1 MTRGFS
7 GSDSA
12 DLTLDRLA
20 RDEIEADDVRIHPD
34 TLERQAETARAH
46 GNPQLAEN
54 FRRAAEMAL
63 MSEAEVMALYDGLRP
78 HRSTAAELAATA
90 AQLDGVPAP
99 RCAALVRE
107 AADVYARRGLL
118 R

>member
-1 MTRGFS
+1 VTRAFS

-12 DLTLDRLA
+12 ELTVDRLA
-20 RDEIEADDVRIHPD
+20 RDELVADDVRIHPE
-34 TLERQAETARAH
+34 TLERQAETAAAH

-63 MSEAEVMALYDGLRP
+63 MSEAEIMALYDRLRP
-78 HRSTAAELAATA
+78 HRSTAEELAATA
-90 AQLDGVPAP
+90 TRLDQVPAP
-99 RCAALVRE
+99 RCASLVRE
-107 AADVYARRGLL
+107 AAQVYARRGLL